1 MKMQSEKS
9 QSTIENLARS
19 VPLMQGGQALS
30 KPEPNEDIA
39 AQLDQIA
46 ELLEAQKAN
55 PYRVLAYRNAAET
68 VRSLPESVAQI
79 CQNAGEEG
87 LRALPGIGRS
97 LARVIRLYI
106 ENGQIPLLEQ
116 LRGAGRP
123 ERVLATVPT
132 IGPKLAHRIHQAL
145 GIESLADLENA
156 AYDGRLENIPG
167 FGRERLRAVRESLA
181 GRLHRPRRF
190 VQKHP
195 HTEDEQT
202 PVSLLLEIDR
212 QYRLKAQKDQLLRIA
227 PRRFNPTGE
236 AWLPV
241 MNTQHDGVRYTAL
254 YSNSA
259 HAHEVGTIRDWVVIY
274 RNSEGIQEVGED
286 PEGHAR
292 HRSQWTVITSQF
304 GPLQGKR
311 IVRGREK
318 ECLAHYA
325 ASPN

>member
-1 MKMQSEKS
+1 MQPEIT
-9 QSTIENLARS
+9 QSTTENAVQA
-19 VPLMQGGQALS
+19 VPLTQGNQTYSQADS
-30 KPEPNEDIA
+30 NGAIA
-39 AQLDQIA
+39 ERLDQIA
-46 ELLEAQKAN
+46 ELLEAQNAN

-68 VRSLPESVAQI
+68 LRSLPESAAQI
-79 CQNAGEEG
+79 YATAGEEG
-87 LRALPGIGRS
+87 LRKLPGIGRS

-106 ENGQIPLLEQ
+106 ENGRIPLLEQ
-116 LRGAGRP
+116 LRGAARP

-132 IGPKLAHRIHQAL
+132 IGPKLAQRIHKEL

-156 AYDGRLENIPG
+156 AYDGRLNNLPG
-167 FGRERLRAVRESLA
+167 FGSERLRAVRESLA

-190 VQKHP
+190 VQKRTP
-195 HTEDEQT
+195 SEDEQT

-212 QYRLKAQKDQLLRIA
+212 QYRMKAQKDQLLRIA

-241 MNTQHDGVRYTAL
+241 MNTKRDGVRYTAL

-259 HAHEVGTIRDWVVIY
+259 HAHEAGGIRDWVVIY
-274 RNSEGIQEVGED
+274 RNADGTEGAAED
-286 PEGHAR
+286 ADGHAGQ
-292 HRSQWTVITSQF
+292 RSQWTVITSQF

-318 ECLAHYA
+318 ECLLHYTA
-325 ASPN
+325 TPN